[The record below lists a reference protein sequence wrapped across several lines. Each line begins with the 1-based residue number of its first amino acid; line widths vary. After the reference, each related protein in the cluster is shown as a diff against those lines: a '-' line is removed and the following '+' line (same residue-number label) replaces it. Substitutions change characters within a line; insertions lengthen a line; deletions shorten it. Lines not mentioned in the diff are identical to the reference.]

1 MSTRTPE
8 FWSSRLGA
16 VLAVAGSAVGLGNFI
31 RFPAQA
37 AEYGGGA
44 FMIAYFISFLVIGIP
59 LCWVEWTVGRMGGGL
74 GFHSAAGILHA
85 TFRRRWAR
93 YLGGLGIAIV
103 VLLYFYYI
111 YIESWCL
118 GYAYHSIIGSF
129 NQPGLDF
136 GEFFTR
142 YSGAAQD
149 GSAFHFAPAQ
159 VGLFVVAA
167 FLVNLWFIYR
177 GVAKGIEKVCT
188 FALPALVLLAV
199 VILVRVLTLGT
210 PDPAK
215 PDQNV
220 LNGLGYLWNPGD
232 VGAGLRNPQ
241 LWLAA
246 AGEIFFSLSI
256 GMGVIVTY
264 ASYLKPTDDV
274 ALSGLS
280 SAAANE
286 LCEVGLGGLITV
298 PAAFMFLGATAITS
312 STVSLGFIVL
322 PDVFARM
329 PGGQF
334 FSIAYFSLLFLAALT
349 SSLSMLQPAL
359 ALLEDA
365 LDWSRGACVALLGGI
380 TACGASFVWWFSGND
395 LKALDTL
402 NFWVGT
408 FAVYVQATCFVIA
421 FGWII
426 GAERGL
432 MEARRSAS
440 IRLPDFIAPLIRYV
454 CPVYLLA
461 IFALFILNNVVGWNF
476 SFGDPKFV
484 RSGYV
489 TDLFGA
495 TANPVAQLTLCVVG
509 VVLFLACLLIEYAAR
524 RWDAAF
530 GTIPMPIEIQDD
542 KTNSSQP

>member
-1 MSTRTPE
+1 MSARAPE

-31 RFPAQA
+31 RFPALA

-85 TFRRRWAR
+85 TFRRPWAR

-118 GYAYHSIIGSF
+118 GYAYHAAIGSF
-129 NQPGLDF
+129 DKPGLNF
-136 GEFFTR
+136 GEFFTG
-142 YSGAAQD
+142 YSGAAEN
-149 GSAFHFAPAQ
+149 GSAFQFGPSQ
-159 VGLFVVAA
+159 VGLFVVAS
-167 FLVNLWFIYR
+167 FLLNLWFIYR
-177 GVAKGIEKVCT
+177 GVSKGIEKVCT
-188 FALPALVLLAV
+188 WGLPALVLLAV

-210 PDPAK
+210 PDAAK

-220 LNGLGYLWNPGD
+220 LNGLGYMWNPRD
-232 VGAGLRNPQ
+232 VGAGLLNPQ

-246 AGEIFFSLSI
+246 AGQIFFSLSI

-264 ASYLKPTDDV
+264 ASYLQPTDDI

-286 LCEVGLGGLITV
+286 FCEVGLGGLITV
-298 PAAFMFLGATAITS
+298 PAAFIFLGATAITS

-334 FSIAYFSLLFLAALT
+334 FSVAYFALLFLAALT

-365 LDWSRGACVALLGGI
+365 LDWSRGACVSLLGGI
-380 TACGASFVWWFSGND
+380 TACGASFVWWFSAD

-402 NFWVGT
+402 DFWIGT

-426 GAERGL
+426 GAKRGL
-432 MEARRSAS
+432 IEARRNAS

-454 CPVYLLA
+454 CPLYLLA
-461 IFALFILNNVVGWNF
+461 IFSLFILKNVVGWNF
-476 SFGDPKFV
+476 SFVDPKFV
-484 RSGYV
+484 RSSYV

-495 TANPVAQLTLCVVG
+495 TANPVAQLSLGLAGLVF
-509 VVLFLACLLIEYAAR
+509 LFACLLIEHAAR
-524 RWDAAF
+524 RWDSQF
-530 GTIPMPIEIQDD
+530 GSIPMPIEIENDD
-542 KTNSSQP
+542 QPPAQP